1 MNLSFEVKVSSHDGP
16 MPGSD
21 LLKQAT
27 RERDAGNLDK
37 AVETLRQAYAEIAQS
52 YVSHSVDTFLR
63 LPLYLQKAGRND
75 EAWREFNLLLT
86 QGFPNQIQNLELL
99 PMEHSQIFDKM
110 RLFLQ
115 REKKFD
121 LAVRF
126 GIWSYISWAIGLTR
140 QRRNRELKSYLHKD
154 NVHDCVET
162 LVKKAKRTDLLEP
175 LAALVINEIQYLPK
189 IDIADFGRRIDEIVF
204 TKETDAVATI

>member
-1 MNLSFEVKVSSHDGP
+1 MNLSFQVTVSSHDGP
-16 MPGSD
+16 TPGSD

-27 RERDAGNLDK
+27 RERDAGNLDM
-37 AVETLRQAYAEIAQS
+37 AVETLRRAYAEIAQS

-86 QGFPNQIQNLELL
+86 QGFPNQIQNLDLL

-115 REKKFD
+115 REKKHE
-121 LAVRF
+121 LAIRF
-126 GIWSYISWAIGLTR
+126 GIWSFISWGIGLTR
-140 QRRNRELKSYLHKD
+140 QRRNRDLKSYLHQD
-154 NVHDCVET
+154 NVRGCVET
-162 LVKKAKRTDLLEP
+162 LLKKAKRTDLLEP
-175 LAALVINEIQYLPK
+175 LAALVMNEIQHLPD
-189 IDIADFGRRIDEIVF
+189 IDIADFGRRIDEIIF
-204 TKETDAVATI
+204 QNDAPTR